1 MMKELLKLGFSEC
14 TIDEMLN
21 QNPNIKD
28 ITYEELYQKIDIL
41 KNIGCSEEQVLNIIG
56 SNPMYLDRSNNDVI
70 KLLAFLDKLGFSV
83 LSILIDSNPYI
94 LNLDVFEIDDYVKSR
109 LSNGELLEDIV
120 DDLDT
125 NTYLFNEI

>member
-1 MMKELLKLGFSEC
+1 MKELLKLGFSEC

>member
-1 MMKELLKLGFSEC
+1 MKELLKLGFSEC

-125 NTYLFNEI
+125 NAYLFNEI

>member
-41 KNIGCSEEQVLNIIG
+41 KNIECSEEQVLNIIG
-56 SNPMYLDRSNNDVI
+56 SYPMYLDRSNNDVI

>member
-1 MMKELLKLGFSEC
+1 MKELLKLGFSEC

-56 SNPMYLDRSNNDVI
+56 SNHMYLDRSNNDVI
-70 KLLAFLDKLGFSV
+70 KLLAFLDKLGFSA

>member
-1 MMKELLKLGFSEC
+1 MKELLKLGFSEC

-41 KNIGCSEEQVLNIIG
+41 KNIECSEEQVLNIIG

>member
-1 MMKELLKLGFSEC
+1 MKELLKLGFSEC

-70 KLLAFLDKLGFSV
+70 KLLAFLDKLGFTV

-94 LNLDVFEIDDYVKSR
+94 LNGGRYDNIEHHYDLC
-109 LSNGELLEDIV
+109 SNCSIAV
-120 DDLDT
+120 DKFIRKGKIT
-125 NTYLFNEI
+125 I

>member
-1 MMKELLKLGFSEC
+1 MRELLKLGFSEC

-70 KLLAFLDKLGFSV
+70 KLLAYLDKMGFNV

-94 LNLDVFEIDDYVKSR
+94 LNLDVFEIDEYVKSR

>member
-41 KNIGCSEEQVLNIIG
+41 KNIGFG
-56 SNPMYLDRSNNDVI
+56 
-70 KLLAFLDKLGFSV
+70 
-83 LSILIDSNPYI
+83 
-94 LNLDVFEIDDYVKSR
+94 
-109 LSNGELLEDIV
+109 
-120 DDLDT
+120 
-125 NTYLFNEI
+125 

>member
-1 MMKELLKLGFSEC
+1 M
-14 TIDEMLN
+14 
-21 QNPNIKD
+21 PVHKD
-28 ITYEELYQKIDIL
+28 LF
-41 KNIGCSEEQVLNIIG
+41 
-56 SNPMYLDRSNNDVI
+56 DRSNNDVI

>member
-1 MMKELLKLGFSEC
+1 MKELLKLGFSEC

-41 KNIGCSEEQVLNIIG
+41 KNIECSEEQVLNIIG

-70 KLLAFLDKLGFSV
+70 KLLAFLDKLGFTV

>member
-1 MMKELLKLGFSEC
+1 MKELLKLGFSEC

-70 KLLAFLDKLGFSV
+70 KLLAFLDKLGFTV

-109 LSNGELLEDIV
+109 LSNRELLEDIV

>member
-1 MMKELLKLGFSEC
+1 MKELLKLGFSEC

-125 NTYLFNEI
+125 NTYLFIEI

>member
-1 MMKELLKLGFSEC
+1 MKELLKLGFSEC

-41 KNIGCSEEQVLNIIG
+41 KNIECSEEQVLNIIG

-125 NTYLFNEI
+125 NAYLFNEI

>member
-1 MMKELLKLGFSEC
+1 MKELLKLGFSEC

-83 LSILIDSNPYI
+83 LSILIDGNPYI

-109 LSNGELLEDIV
+109 LSNGELLEDVV

>member
-1 MMKELLKLGFSEC
+1 MKELLKLGFSEC

-28 ITYEELYQKIDIL
+28 ITYEELYQKINIL
-41 KNIGCSEEQVLNIIG
+41 KNIECSEEQVLNIIG